1 MLNLNQLRV
10 FYYAAKNL
18 SFTAAAGELFI
29 TQPAVTAQIKSFEE
43 YCNLKLFKRRGR
55 RIFLTDEGKF
65 LYDYAAKIFRS
76 EKEIE
81 NVIDD
86 MRELKRGILSLG
98 TTKAYARYFMPLMIS
113 SFHKN
118 YPHIKI
124 QLNEGSSLDMIN
136 SLLEFKIEVAVIAK
150 AADHP
155 EVHFFPFS
163 QEEMVLIVATDHPLR
178 DKKGITF
185 KDLSTEPFIMKEKG
199 SGTRKLVEELF
210 EAEQCTPDILM
221 ETSNTEFI
229 KQLVQRGEGVSFV
242 VREAVAAELKE
253 KKLAVAPLK
262 GSKVYLEV
270 SIAYLKDQVLSPPA
284 RAFVDTL
291 IGLKS
296 DEMHPMGIGLMMAKI
311 LAQRKEAQ
319 RENSK
324 MQKAYSDRPVFKQIH
339 QLAKPYLSTRHNDVH
354 TAISMR
360 FARELLRREGG
371 QQSIVMPAI
380 ILHDVG
386 WKTVPENLQLKA
398 FGPNATSPEINRTH
412 EKEGVRI
419 AGEILTQVHYDKEKI
434 SEILEIIN
442 GHDSRKKAISL
453 NDQIVK
459 DADKL
464 WRYTRNG
471 FHIDI
476 ERFGES
482 YAQGLKRLRNL
493 WPDCFFTH
501 TARKMAETELQKRE
515 REAAHDSRLADN

>member
-1 MLNLNQLRV
+1 MLNFNQLRV

-43 YCNLKLFKRRGR
+43 YCSLKLFKKKGR
-55 RIFLTDEGKF
+55 RIYLTDEGKF
-65 LYDYAAKIFRS
+65 LYDYAAKIFKS

-113 SFHKN
+113 TFRKN

-136 SLLEFKIEVAVIAK
+136 SLLEFKIEVAVIAR
-150 AADHP
+150 AEDNP
-155 EVHFFPFS
+155 EVYFLPFS
-163 QEEMVLIVATDHPLR
+163 REEMAVIVSTDHHLR
-178 DKKGITF
+178 ADKGITF
-185 KDLSTEPFIMKEKG
+185 KDLSKEPFIMKEKG
-199 SGTRKLVEELF
+199 SGTRTLVEELF

-242 VREAVAAELKE
+242 VREAVADELKE
-253 KKLAVAPLK
+253 KKLAVVPLQ
-262 GSKVYLEV
+262 GPKVYLDV
-270 SIAYLKDQVLSPPA
+270 SIAYLKNQVLSPPA
-284 RAFVDTL
+284 RAFVDIL

-296 DEMHPMGIGLMMAKI
+296 DDMHPMGIGLMMAKI
-311 LAQRKEAQ
+311 LAQRKEDQ
-319 RENSK
+319 RKKSK
-324 MQKAYSDRPVFKQIH
+324 MRESHDNMPVIGQIY
-339 QLAKPYLSTRHNDVH
+339 QLAQPYLSTRHNDVH

-360 FARELLRREGG
+360 FASELLKTEGG
-371 QQSIVMPAI
+371 RESIVIPAI

-386 WKTVPENLQLKA
+386 WKEVPEDLQLKA

-419 AGEILTQVHYDKEKI
+419 AGEILAKVHYDKDKI
-434 SEILEIIN
+434 TEILEIID
-442 GHDSRKKAISL
+442 GHDSRKEAVSL
-453 NDQIVK
+453 NDRIVK

-464 WRYTRNG
+464 WRFSGKG
-471 FHIDI
+471 FHVDI

-482 YAQGLKRLRNL
+482 HAQVLNRLRKQ
-493 WPDCFFTH
+493 WPGSFFTQ
-501 TARKMAETELQKRE
+501 TARKLAGKELMKRE
-515 REAAHDSRLADN
+515 REAGNDS